1 MTVEMSP
8 AVVMNFL
15 TTAAIVEENDEKVQ
29 QDAIGGEC
37 IGMGKIMAR
46 FEERGLGCGASG
58 GGSGV
63 KRMRHEE
70 EKEWNLSDER

>member
-1 MTVEMSP
+1 MSP
-8 AVVMNFL
+8 AVVMNYV
-15 TTAAIVEENDEKVQ
+15 TTAVIAEVNDEKVQ
-29 QDAIGGEC
+29 QAAIGDEY

-46 FEERGLGCGASG
+46 FEERELGCGVSG
-58 GGSGV
+58 GLSGM